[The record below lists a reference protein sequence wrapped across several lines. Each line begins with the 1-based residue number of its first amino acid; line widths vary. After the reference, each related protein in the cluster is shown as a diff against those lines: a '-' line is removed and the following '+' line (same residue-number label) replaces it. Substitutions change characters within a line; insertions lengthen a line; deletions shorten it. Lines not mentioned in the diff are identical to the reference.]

1 MILDA
6 HLRSSATT
14 ECRIIVTQPRRI
26 AAISLA
32 TRIAKERGEQV
43 GETVGYQVTT
53 VSNRCA
59 FARVIILA
67 DACMPVSCPLTSF
80 LI

>member
-43 GETVGYQVTT
+43 GETVGYQVTI
-53 VSNRCA
+53 VSNGCA
-59 FARVIILA
+59 FAPLIVGGCLY
-67 DACMPVSCPLTSF
+67 ACLSHAL
-80 LI
+80 